1 MAKVEEEQIEE
12 EIVETKPK
20 PKTKTKPKAKSKKSG
35 EFTIKKENPK
45 ILKGIVE
52 ALEGVIDECN
62 FIITKEAFIVE
73 MMDPSRVCMI
83 RLVIKSG
90 DFDDYNIKEEATIG
104 LNLKAFEKILKRS
117 SPKDSV
123 ELSYKEKEQRL
134 KIKMK
139 REGRER
145 PRTFTLSTIDVDVEN
160 IPIDNLTNINYT
172 SMWKMDP
179 NFLLEALKD
188 AEIYSDVLNIKTL
201 ANEGLILSSI
211 GELGEMTY
219 ELETEE
225 LIEAE
230 LEETN
235 TGAYAITFLK
245 SLLKL
250 SSITEELEISLL
262 TDHPLKM
269 VFNLLEGGDLN
280 SFLASRVEEADF
292 DDSDMEEI

>member
-12 EIVETKPK
+12 EIVEK
-20 PKTKTKPKAKSKKSG
+20 KPKAKPKAKPKPKKSG

-45 ILKGIVE
+45 ILKGIIE
-52 ALEGVIDECN
+52 ALEGIIDECN

-83 RLVIKSG
+83 RLVLKSG
-90 DFDDYNIKEEATIG
+90 DFDEYKITEEATIG
-104 LNLKAFEKILKRS
+104 LNLNDFEKVLKRS

-145 PRTFTLSTIDVDVEN
+145 PRTFTLSTIDVDVE
-160 IPIDNLTNINYT
+160 DL
-172 SMWKMDP
+172 SMESLNGISYRSIWKMDP
-179 NFLLEALKD
+179 PSMVEALKD
-188 AEIYSDVLNIKTL
+188 AEIYSDVLNIKTV
-201 ANEGLILSSI
+201 ANDGLILSSI

-225 LIEAE
+225 LIEAD

-250 SSITEELEISLL
+250 ASITEELEISLL

-269 VFNLLEGGDLN
+269 VFNLLEGEDLN

-292 DDSDMEEI
+292 DDTDLEEL